1 MCRASAS
8 PYGAL
13 DGSMPF
19 ELRALECALDS
30 AVQLLSGEVA
40 VLEREAYPVIDAL
53 AAQARRGLWELVLQH
68 VLVFGRL
75 DGHVRSHE

>member
-1 MCRASAS
+1 
-8 PYGAL
+8 
-13 DGSMPF
+13 MPF

-53 AAQARRGLWELVLQH
+53 AAQARHGLQDFTVAASGCITELSL
-68 VLVFGRL
+68 LFF
-75 DGHVRSHE
+75 